1 MLPGRGG
8 GANVGDE
15 GPRLSV
21 AGVVT
26 GAFSPAAWLLGRWR
40 VLACREGGEMSALG
54 DFGGEAAGEGASPA
68 GGKPKSPVGVVTRA
82 AHAGSP
88 PFDGVPVD
96 GLGKPGEPEESRT
109 RPRGVTT
116 AERGAASA
124 DVCEHRGERSARRSI
139 FALDSCRMTSYC
151 NEWSCT
157 GDTLEVTT
165 GRAAMS
171 GEAAGLLAPVVP

>member
-109 RPRGVTT
+109 RPRG
-116 AERGAASA
+116 
-124 DVCEHRGERSARRSI
+124 
-139 FALDSCRMTSYC
+139 SY
-151 NEWSCT
+151 
-157 GDTLEVTT
+157 D
-165 GRAAMS
+165 GRARGCKRGCLRTPWRAKR
-171 GEAAGLLAPVVP
+171 APLHLCAR